1 MSSIRLSLSPTEYLT
16 LDQHAFFNGCPEVLD
31 CPVPSLL
38 FAIGRTACR
47 WTSVLLD
54 PSLDLL
60 IAVLQKVFSQMYI
73 LRNKKI
79 PIACRLYGWAK
90 SLVERHELLFRMC
103 CSDMWGT
110 NSSLSSSCEVLL
122 LSERRWHKLWC
133 LSVSVSSC
141 RLPWN
146 SRAVETCSLV
156 WQIIL
161 LCQTVWWSSLV
172 WVVTRR
178 TTLVW
183 LHCAKSNVW
192 WRGS

>member
-16 LDQHAFFNGCPEVLD
+16 LDQHAFFNDCPEFLYR
-31 CPVPSLL
+31 PVPSLL

-60 IAVLQKVFSQMYI
+60 IAVLQKVFSQMYV

-103 CSDMWGT
+103 CSDMWGQIPLWVFLVRFCSCL
-110 NSSLSSSCEVLL
+110 NAGDINYDACLCLCHLSGCHGTLEHWKHVL
-122 LSERRWHKLWC
+122 
-133 LSVSVSSC
+133 
-141 RLPWN
+141 
-146 SRAVETCSLV
+146 
-156 WQIIL
+156 
-161 LCQTVWWSSLV
+161 
-172 WVVTRR
+172 
-178 TTLVW
+178 
-183 LHCAKSNVW
+183 
-192 WRGS
+192 